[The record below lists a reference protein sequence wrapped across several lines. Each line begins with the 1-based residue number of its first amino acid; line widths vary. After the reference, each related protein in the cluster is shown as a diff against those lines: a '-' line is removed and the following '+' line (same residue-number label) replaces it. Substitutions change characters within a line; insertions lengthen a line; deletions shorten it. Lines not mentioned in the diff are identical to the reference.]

1 MIENEEY
8 VHQMKKFISDTLNE
22 LFNENI
28 LDDQVKWKYLK
39 YNIRKYTISISKKLA
54 KSTNKKIVD
63 LETKLKHF
71 EKDYENYVNNI
82 DHKVCKQQ
90 LDAIYEEKAKGIKI
104 TCKCNWYELGEK
116 STKFFLNLEKHR
128 AIQSQIHSVIINQD
142 EIADKDEINKQ
153 IVSFYQSL
161 FSRKVENQTDKI
173 EACLELMPLPK
184 LTNEQT
190 LSCEGIIS
198 EDEVFMSLKSIEN
211 NKSPGNNALSKEF
224 YEYILNEIK
233 NPFLASIHREFLNQ
247 ELSSSQ
253 KQAVIKIFKKI

>member
-1 MIENEEY
+1 
-8 VHQMKKFISDTLNE
+8 MKKFISDTLNE

-90 LDAIYEEKAKGIKI
+90 LDAIYEEKAKYIKI

-116 STKFFLNLEKHR
+116 SPKFSLNLEKH
-128 AIQSQIHSVIINQD
+128 
-142 EIADKDEINKQ
+142 
-153 IVSFYQSL
+153 
-161 FSRKVENQTDKI
+161 
-173 EACLELMPLPK
+173 
-184 LTNEQT
+184 
-190 LSCEGIIS
+190 
-198 EDEVFMSLKSIEN
+198 
-211 NKSPGNNALSKEF
+211 
-224 YEYILNEIK
+224 
-233 NPFLASIHREFLNQ
+233 
-247 ELSSSQ
+247 
-253 KQAVIKIFKKI
+253 